1 MANSSTAARWQ
12 AIEGSTVGLMR
23 EADKLKRELAQAKER
38 ARRDHEQMLLDLLEL
53 MDAFDRIFANV
64 EPRLENADR
73 QARIWVGNFRAVRR
87 LLDTV
92 LKKNNVAPIEAPD
105 RIAIP
110 GLHTVVETRESLDL
124 SEGTI
129 LEETLCGYLWQGKV
143 LRKALVVA
151 VKN

>member
-1 MANSSTAARWQ
+1 
-12 AIEGSTVGLMR
+12 MR

>member
-1 MANSSTAARWQ
+1 VANSSTAARWQ

-124 SEGTI
+124 NEGTI

>member
-1 MANSSTAARWQ
+1 VANSSTAARWQ